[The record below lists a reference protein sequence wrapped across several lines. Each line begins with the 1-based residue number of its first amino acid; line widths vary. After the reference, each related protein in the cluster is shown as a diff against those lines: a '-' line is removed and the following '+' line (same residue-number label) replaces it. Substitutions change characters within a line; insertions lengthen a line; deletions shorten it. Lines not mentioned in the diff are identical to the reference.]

1 METNTA
7 TATTDNPQKPKKKG
21 KISNRVITII
31 LIVIL
36 VVGLGVLL
44 YPTIA
49 NWWNERTMS
58 RAVATYNEAVD
69 NLSEEDYEAI
79 LAAAEAYNE
88 EIYRIGSATTLVN
101 PERVKGYEDLLDVA
115 GTGVMGYI
123 TIDRISVELPIY
135 HGTSDSV
142 LAAGAGHLEG
152 SSLPIG
158 GENTHSVISAH
169 RGLPSAKLFTDLDSM
184 EVGDIF
190 TITVLNELYTYQVD
204 QINIIEP
211 TEFEYLYIEPGQDY
225 CTLMTCTPYGINTH
239 RLLVRGTRIEN
250 LSNIQVNPEADKV
263 NTLLV
268 AVFIAIPLLII
279 LFVWLMVSTRRI
291 KSKPTK

>member
-1 METNTA
+1 MVTKTA
-7 TATTDNPQKPKKKG
+7 TAESPQKKKR

-36 VVGLGVLL
+36 VVGLAVLL

-58 RAVATYNEAVD
+58 RAVASYNEAVAD
-69 NLSEEDYEAI
+69 MTEEDYTEAF
-79 LAAAEAYNE
+79 AAAEVYNE
-88 EIYRIGSATTLVN
+88 EIYQLGSATTLVF
-101 PERVKGYEDLLDVA
+101 PERVEGYDEILDIT
-115 GTGVMGYI
+115 GTGIMGYV

-135 HGTSDSV
+135 HGTADNV

-152 SSLPIG
+152 SSFPIG

-169 RGLPSAKLFTDLDSM
+169 RGLPSAKLFTSLDKM
-184 EVGDIF
+184 EVGDTF
-190 TITVLNELYTYQVD
+190 TITVLNQVFTYQVD

-211 TEFEYLYIEPGQDY
+211 NELEYLYIEPGEDY

-250 LSNIQVNPEADKV
+250 LSHIQVDPEADKV

-268 AVFIAIPLLII
+268 AVFVAIPLLII
-279 LFVWLMVSTRRI
+279 LFIWLIVSTRRNRKKI
-291 KSKPTK
+291 Q